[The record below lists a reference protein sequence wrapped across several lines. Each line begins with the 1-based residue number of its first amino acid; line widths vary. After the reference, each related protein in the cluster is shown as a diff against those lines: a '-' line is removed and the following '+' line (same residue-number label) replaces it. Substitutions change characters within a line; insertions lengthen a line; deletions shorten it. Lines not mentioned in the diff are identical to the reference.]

1 MATYEPR
8 TLFSLVDEGLATMA
22 PDDVCLATKRS
33 RVWTETSRQDVQ
45 TQIRQFALG
54 LHALGVRQGDRV
66 ALHAENSTYW
76 VIVDQAILSLGAV
89 TVPIY
94 ATQPGDQIEY
104 ILNNAEASVYVVS
117 TQELYDHFAPH
128 TDNVPSLGTTVGL
141 YGTFSDAMLAYE
153 DVLERGEEQD
163 VATPDLFDQCRT
175 AVQPDDLASFVY
187 TSGTTGKP
195 KGVMLTHNN
204 IASNVRASLERI
216 PFSKDA
222 KGTMLSYLPLSHVFE
237 RMLSVLYLHAGYP
250 IYFVEDYNEIL
261 EDLQTVRPLHF
272 STVPRLLEKV
282 YMGIRQRADEATG
295 VEGLLLRWAVELAE
309 AYEIRGEPSAFY
321 QLQFALADLLV
332 YQRLRERFGGRL
344 QGITSGSAALSPRV
358 MNFINAIGIFC
369 GQGYG
374 MTETSPVISVYEKE
388 NLYAGSIGT
397 PITDVE
403 VRIAD
408 DNEILVRGPNVMQ
421 GYYRR
426 PKDTAETFTDD
437 GWLRTGD
444 IGHFEEGQLYITD
457 RKKSMLKLSTGK
469 YVAPQPIEAEL
480 ETQRTIEQAMVI
492 GDDRKFCG
500 ALLVPDLKALRHHLD
515 LEDADLPDEEVIQ
528 RDAARRLIQQDVDEV
543 NQNLPHWEQVKAF
556 QLIPQPL
563 SVEAGEL
570 TPTLKV
576 KRRVVKQKYRDLI
589 DSIYS

>member
-1 MATYEPR
+1 MPTYAPR

-22 PDDVCLATKRS
+22 PDAVCLATKRN
-33 RVWTETSRQDVQ
+33 RVWTETGRRDVQ
-45 TQIRQFALG
+45 RQIRQFALG
-54 LHALGVRQGDRV
+54 LYALGVRKGDRV
-66 ALHAENSTYW
+66 ALHAENSTRW
-76 VIVDQAILSLGAV
+76 VIVDQAVLSLGAV

-94 ATQPGDQIEY
+94 ATQPGDQIAF

-117 TQELYDHFAPH
+117 TEALFDHFAPH
-128 TDNVPSLGTTVGL
+128 AENVSSLETTIGL
-141 YGTFSDAMLAYE
+141 YGTFSDGMLAYE
-153 DVLERGEEQD
+153 DVLERGAAQDAETPNLFEQRR
-163 VATPDLFDQCRT
+163 AT
-175 AVQPDDLASFVY
+175 VQPGDLASLVY

-204 IASNVRASLERI
+204 IASNARASLERI
-216 PFSKDA
+216 PFSQDEEGA
-222 KGTMLSYLPLSHVFE
+222 MLSYLPLSHVFE
-237 RMLSVLYLHAGYP
+237 RMLSILYLYAGYP

-261 EDLQTVRPLHF
+261 EDLRTVRPLHF

-282 YMGIRQRADEATG
+282 YMGIRQRADESDGLQG
-295 VEGLLLRWAVELAE
+295 VLLRWAVGLAE
-309 AYEIRGEPSAFY
+309 QYELQGAPSAFY
-321 QLQFALADLLV
+321 QMQFALADLLV

-358 MNFINAIGIFC
+358 MTFINAIGIFC

-374 MTETSPVISVYEKE
+374 MTETSPVISVYEKGD
-388 NLYAGSIGT
+388 LRAGSVGT
-397 PITDVE
+397 PVTDVE

-408 DNEILVRGPNVMQ
+408 DGEIVVRGPNVMQ
-421 GYYRR
+421 GYYKR
-426 PKDTAETFTDD
+426 PQSTAEVLQDD

-444 IGHFEEGQLYITD
+444 IGHVEDGHLYITD

-492 GDDRKFCG
+492 GDDRKFCA
-500 ALLVPDLKALRHHLD
+500 ALLVPDRAALRHHLALDADDASDED
-515 LEDADLPDEEVIQ
+515 LIQREDARDLIQ
-528 RDAARRLIQQDVDEV
+528 RDVNEV

-556 QLIPQPL
+556 QVIPQPL

-576 KRRVVKQKYRDLI
+576 KRRVVKQKYSDLI

>member
-1 MATYEPR
+1 MPTYEPR

-22 PDDVCLATKRS
+22 PDAVCLATKRN
-33 RVWTETSRQDVQ
+33 RIWTETSRRDVQ
-45 TQIRQFALG
+45 MQIRHFALG
-54 LHALGVRQGDRV
+54 LHALGVRKGDRV
-66 ALHAENSTYW
+66 ALHAENNTHW
-76 VIVDQAILSLGAV
+76 VIVDQAILSLGAI

-94 ATQPGDQIEY
+94 ATQPGAQIEF

-117 TQELYDHFAPH
+117 TEALYDHFAPH
-128 TDNVPSLGTTVGL
+128 ADAVPSLEGTIGL
-141 YGTFSDAMLAYE
+141 YGTFSDGMLAYG
-153 DVLERGEEQD
+153 DVLEQGEAQD
-163 VATPDLFDQCRT
+163 GASPDLFDQCRA
-175 AVQPDDLASFVY
+175 AVAPDDLASFVY

-204 IASNVRASLERI
+204 IASNVQASLERI
-216 PFSKDA
+216 PFERDE
-222 KGTMLSYLPLSHVFE
+222 KGTILSYLPLSHVFE
-237 RMLSVLYLHAGYP
+237 RMLSVLYLYAGYP
-250 IYFVEDYNEIL
+250 IYFVEDYSEIL

-282 YMGIRQRADEATG
+282 YMGILQRADEATG
-295 VEGLLLRWAVELAE
+295 VEGLLLRWAIGLAE
-309 AYEIRGEPSAFY
+309 EYEIQGEPSAVY

-358 MNFINAIGIFC
+358 MTFINAIGIFC

-374 MTETSPVISVYEKE
+374 MTETSPVISVYEKDD
-388 NLYAGSIGT
+388 LRAGSVGT

-403 VRIAD
+403 VRIAHD
-408 DNEILVRGPNVMQ
+408 DEILVRGPNVMQ

-426 PKDTAETFTDD
+426 PEATAEVFADD
-437 GWLRTGD
+437 GWLHTGD
-444 IGHFEEGQLYITD
+444 IGRIEDGHLYITD

-480 ETQRTIEQAMVI
+480 ETQRTIEQAMVL
-492 GDDRKFCG
+492 GDDHKFCA
-500 ALLVPDLKALRHHLD
+500 ALLVPDVKALRHHLD
-515 LEDADLPDEEVIQ
+515 LEDTDVPDEEVVQ
-528 RDAARRLIQQDVDEV
+528 HEDARRLIQQDVDEV

-556 QLIPQPL
+556 QVIPHPL

-576 KRRVVKQKYRDLI
+576 KRRVVQQKYRDLI